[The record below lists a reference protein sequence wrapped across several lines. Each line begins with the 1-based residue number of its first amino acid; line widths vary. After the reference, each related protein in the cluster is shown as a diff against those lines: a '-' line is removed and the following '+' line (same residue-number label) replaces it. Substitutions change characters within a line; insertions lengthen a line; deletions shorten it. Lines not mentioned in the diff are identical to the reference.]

1 MITWKNSNLKLI
13 IIFSL
18 ICKGLKN
25 AEMQTLY
32 NFSGALLPIFIGNN
46 CQQDNF
52 ILLIQKKPIVI
63 TETSYFL
70 NNVNDKANDSIKV

>member
-1 MITWKNSNLKLI
+1 MDKFKISGSDDNMENSNLI

-18 ICKGLKN
+18 ICMIKN

-46 CQQDNF
+46 CQ
-52 ILLIQKKPIVI
+52 
-63 TETSYFL
+63 
-70 NNVNDKANDSIKV
+70 